1 MAKKT
6 QQAKTVES
14 GGFFEIVN
22 WKKAQPRMKGGG
34 QDWMKLYTSLLD
46 HEGFAGLDST
56 QQMTIVALWLYA
68 ARTGH
73 HVLPADPKWL
83 YRRIPL
89 LKEPPEL
96 GPLAEAV
103 DAFGNPNPFI
113 RFCEPPK
120 ARKTRSPK
128 SQEEKSRVEENRE
141 EKREESRRTLTGSEE
156 EKRERKDGLAQTQ
169 QTETEQPEEPENPK
183 ESEVGPAKVY
193 HVPRPAR
200 SAFNRRQGPQRIGAV
215 IGDWLP
221 EHWRDQDAEA
231 FGWEIVRALGYAED
245 RDDQHSRAEW
255 GAFAKFWCEIKSRA
269 SPMLL
274 GELRGIAVKKATF
287 VNSPKAKS
295 ARNKS
300 AVWFEIMYGELNK
313 HGIQIPR
320 KKSRSG

>member
-1 MAKKT
+1 MATKT
-6 QQAKTVES
+6 QKAKQIES

-46 HEGFAGLDST
+46 HEGFAGLSAT

-68 ARTGH
+68 ARTGY
-73 HVLPADPKWL
+73 HVLPADPQWL

-96 GPLAEAV
+96 GPLAAAC
-103 DAFGNPNPFI
+103 DAFGHPNPFI

-128 SQEEKSRVEENRE
+128 SQGEKRRGEKRRE
-141 EKREESRRTLTGSEE
+141 EKREEIRGTLTGSEE
-156 EKRERKDGLAQTQ
+156 EETRERKDGLAQTK
-169 QTETEQPEEPENPK
+169 TEQPEESENPK

-193 HVPRPAR
+193 HIPRPAR

-221 EHWRDQDAEA
+221 EHWRDPDAEA

-245 RDDQHSRAEW
+245 RNNQHSRAEW
-255 GAFAKFWCEIKSRA
+255 GAFAKFWSEVKTRA

-274 GELRGIAVKKATF
+274 GELREMAVKKALF

-300 AVWFEIMYGELNK
+300 AVWFKIMEGELGA
-313 HGIQIPR
+313 HGIQMPR